1 MKESYRNILELIEIN
16 ENIKFEC
23 ESNLRVFEKFFL
35 KAGPKG
41 YSGGT
46 SYQDFDCIH
55 GSKAEIGLME
65 LESISTSIDKLK
77 ELILIQEIILDNLY
91 DSKANID
98 KKLSKLTG
106 LGYEVAYLKYV
117 EGFSLQKIADQLH
130 ISYGYTKNLSA
141 ET

>member
-46 SYQDFDCIH
+46 SYHDYDMIH
-55 GSKAEIGLME
+55 GSKAELGLME
-65 LESISTSIDKLK
+65 LETIITSIDKLK

-91 DSKANID
+91 DAKANID
-98 KKLSKLTG
+98 KKLSMLKG
-106 LGYEVAYLKYV
+106 IPYEVAYLKLV
-117 EGFSLQKIADQLH
+117 EGYSLKKIIEHLH
-130 ISYGYTKNLSA
+130 ISESYAMKLA
-141 ET
+141 AKV